1 MGLQTCNV
9 RHRRIPYSAPH
20 CSPRRPT
27 IRSSPTA
34 VSTPTC
40 WSVRAPENAAPTEN
54 GPAQRPNAKV
64 STSKQNDISFSRTQ
78 LFFFFFH
85 WQFLLAFCSCWQQKK
100 KKSQLYLMRF
110 MYRKKFFS
118 LNSLILTKETERK
131 SLFDTNF
138 PSKLNSQSF
147 FSLWHSEFI
156 AEL

>member
-1 MGLQTCNV
+1 
-9 RHRRIPYSAPH
+9 
-20 CSPRRPT
+20 
-27 IRSSPTA
+27 
-34 VSTPTC
+34 
-40 WSVRAPENAAPTEN
+40 
-54 GPAQRPNAKV
+54 
-64 STSKQNDISFSRTQ
+64 
-78 LFFFFFH
+78 
-85 WQFLLAFCSCWQQKK
+85 
-100 KKSQLYLMRF
+100 MRF